1 MGLGSPSNLF
11 RKFHVPEMMVSWV
24 GRLRGSLELEIDIR
38 EVERDLQF
46 RDL

>member
-1 MGLGSPSNLF
+1 MGLGSPRYPF
-11 RKFHVPEMMVSWV
+11 RKFHVPEMMDSWV

-46 RDL
+46 KDL